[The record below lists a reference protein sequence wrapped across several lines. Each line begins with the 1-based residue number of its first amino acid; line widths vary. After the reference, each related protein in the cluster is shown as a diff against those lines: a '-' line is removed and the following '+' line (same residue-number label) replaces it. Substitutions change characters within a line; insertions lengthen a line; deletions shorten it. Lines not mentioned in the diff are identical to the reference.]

1 MQKLSHIEN
10 AIAILKQ
17 SGIEQITDHSAK
29 TNSHTAFFCQKF
41 GTTEGEKHILQAQ
54 NDSCASILAI
64 TGKEKITISDPF
76 LNTSSLLGLEKMTA
90 QKAFME
96 IHAPSSLE
104 GLQNAQFFLATLEY
118 VAYKNIV
125 EQANT
130 SFAKVLKTKSEPNY
144 GMFEFEL
151 TQFQQDAVARIIEFQ
166 ESEKGKLFLLQGDV
180 GCGKTAV
187 AIMATIQAVL
197 AGVQVA
203 VLAPTQILAN
213 QLYHTFNES
222 LLKLNIKS
230 VLLTS
235 KDKAKEKKTKI
246 SQIAEGEI
254 DVIIGTHAVFS
265 ENVLYK
271 NLGFAIIDEQHKF
284 GVNQRLSLIK
294 KSDNAKC
301 LLMTATPIPR
311 TLAMSMYSGVE
322 YFSIQGK
329 PKNRLPIKTTIIAN
343 TKIPEIINSI
353 KTKFTNGQKIYWVC
367 PLVEEESEIKSNIKE
382 RQEYLTQYF
391 KEDEV
396 GIVHGKMKEDAI
408 NAAILNFKE
417 NPRVKILLATTIV
430 EVGID
435 IKDANVI
442 IIESAETFGL
452 ASLHQLRGRVGR
464 GAEQGFCILLYN
476 TNGISKLARE
486 RLDIM
491 RNSNDGFEI
500 AETDRKMRGSGN
512 ILGVNQSGSMK
523 FIFFDEETY
532 YDKIEQMNQVYYS
545 LKQQEKMQIAQFFK
559 ESFAMNNTEI

>member
-17 SGIEQITDHSAK
+17 NGIEKITDHSAK
-29 TNSHTAFFCQKF
+29 TNSHTAFFCQKY
-41 GTTEGEKHILQAQ
+41 GTEIGEKHISQTQ
-54 NDSCASILAI
+54 GDGCISTLAI
-64 TGKEKITISDPF
+64 TGKDKVTISDPF
-76 LNTSSLLGLEKMTA
+76 LNTSSLLGLEKMTV
-90 QKAFME
+90 QKACME
-96 IHAPSSLE
+96 IHAPSSLD

-118 VAYKNIV
+118 VTYKHIV
-125 EQANT
+125 GQVNA
-130 SFAKVLKTKSEPNY
+130 SFAKALKAKSEPNY
-144 GMFEFEL
+144 EMFNFEL
-151 TQFQQDAVARIIEFQ
+151 TQFQVDAVAKIIEFQ
-166 ESEKGKLFLLQGDV
+166 ESENGKLFLLQGDV

-235 KDKAKEKKTKI
+235 KDKAKEKKAKL
-246 SQIAEGEI
+246 SQVAEGEVS
-254 DVIIGTHAVFS
+254 VIIGTHAVFS
-265 ENVLYK
+265 ENVIYK

-329 PKNRLPIKTTIIAN
+329 PKNRLPIKTTIMAN

-353 KTKFTNGQKIYWVC
+353 KTKFTSSNKIYWVC

-382 RQEYLTQYF
+382 RQEYLMQHF
-391 KEDEV
+391 KEGEV
-396 GIVHGKMKEDAI
+396 EIVHGKMKEDAI

-417 NPRVKILLATTIV
+417 NPMVKILLATTIV

-476 TNGISKLARE
+476 ANGISKLARE

-523 FIFFDEETY
+523 FVFFDEETY
-532 YDKIEQMNQVYYS
+532 YEKIGYMNQVCDS
-545 LKQQEKMQIAQFFK
+545 LKQQEKIQIAQFFK
-559 ESFAMNNTEI
+559 KGFFFTETV